1 MIMVCAYFR
10 QHVEVKGGGRMGL
23 KKRLTSLGWRI
34 CQFLVGLGLGY
45 HLPTLLIP
53 QNSTIV
59 PGPSSPPVTSLKAPL
74 LPLVVGVMTA
84 GPYLNN
90 RACSVWRTW
99 GQDVLQAGGEIRFFV
114 GEKVQGGEWCGLPLV
129 ALEGVRDADYPPQR
143 KSFLMLAWLARHLG
157 DRTRWILRSDDDVYV
172 KVPQL
177 LEFLAPLDHREPL
190 YIGQAGR
197 GRGVEEGKLGLGWHH
212 NFCMGGPG
220 VLLSSEALRLTAPL
234 LPTCLASLVTQH
246 EDVELGRCVTRAT
259 GQTCTWAYDMQT
271 KFYHSTSA
279 EEERG
284 SEVVPNTVAER
295 TLDHA
300 ITIHPLKRRG
310 NMEGLALRMAARK
323 HTAFQTEVLKAKRLA
338 SLIQAEDPLD
348 LGSAAMSELATI
360 SGSWD
365 LILSHQLYS
374 LGAGG
379 AKRKVPAHLAEG
391 VTRAVSHVLDVINKE
406 ASAKG
411 RIIEFRDLFYAYV
424 KYDPQHGITYI
435 LDLLLLYKR
444 FKGSKMTVKVRRH
457 VYLRQALLPAVL
469 RVEEG
474 DETTPPSIP
483 ALVSGDG
490 QLAKSKDNRPFVHL
504 LVPIAG
510 AAKLE
515 VLARFLNNYEREVL
529 QQLQPASLVMVVFA
543 EAEDDPVERAVR
555 EGMESLEINY
565 PGYSFDVVTLRAPFS
580 RAVGLMAGVA
590 ERKDTDL
597 LLLLDIDIKFTAAAF
612 STIRMFTKAGSSVF
626 FPIVFSQFKDKGGYW
641 RDFGFGIVSVYKSD
655 LLAVKGLNT
664 NIAGWGKEDVDL
676 YDRFLN
682 SNLTVE
688 RAVAPELV
696 HLYHPVSCSKDL
708 ASDQAGMCA
717 TSRAST
723 FMSLPA
729 LVDTV
734 LNSSLLIV

>member
-1 MIMVCAYFR
+1 MVCAYFR

-45 HLPTLLIP
+45 HLPTLLMP

-338 SLIQAEDPLD
+338 SLIQAEDPVD

>member
-1 MIMVCAYFR
+1 
-10 QHVEVKGGGRMGL
+10 MGL
-23 KKRLTSLGWRI
+23 KKRLTSLGWRV
-34 CQFLVGLGLGY
+34 CQFLVGLSLGF
-45 HLPTLLIP
+45 HLPALLTP
-53 QNSTIV
+53 QNSSTV
-59 PGPSSPPVTSLKAPL
+59 PGLPPPPVTSLTAPL

-99 GQDVLQAGGEIRFFV
+99 GQDVLRAGGEIRFFV
-114 GEKVQGGEWCGLPLV
+114 GEKVHGGEWCGLPVV
-129 ALEGVRDADYPPQR
+129 ALEGVRDGDYPPQR

-177 LEFLAPLDHREPL
+177 LEFLAPLDHREAH

-197 GRGVEEGKLGLGWHH
+197 GRGVEEGQLGLGWHH

-220 VLLSSEALRLTAPL
+220 VLLSSAALRLTAPL
-234 LPTCLASLVTQH
+234 LPSCLGSLVTQH

-259 GQTCTWAYDMQT
+259 GQSCTWAYDMQT

-279 EEERG
+279 EEDRG
-284 SEVVPNTVAER
+284 SEVVPNAVAER
-295 TLDHA
+295 TLDRA
-300 ITIHPLKRRG
+300 ITLHPLKRRG
-310 NMEGLALRMAARK
+310 NMEGLALRMAARQ
-323 HTAFQTEVLKAKRLA
+323 HTALQTEALKAHTLA
-338 SLIQAEDPLD
+338 SLIETEQPLD
-348 LGSAAMSELATI
+348 LGNAAMSELVTF

-365 LILSHQLYS
+365 LILGHQLYS
-374 LGAGG
+374 LEAGG

-424 KYDPQHGITYI
+424 KSDPQHGITYI

-444 FKGSKMTVKVRRH
+444 FKGNKMTVKVRRH
-457 VYLRQALLPAVL
+457 VYIRQPLLPAVS

-483 ALVSGDG
+483 ALVSGEG
-490 QLAKSKDNRPFVHL
+490 LAKSRDNRPFVHL

-515 VLARFLNNYEREVL
+515 VLARFLSNYEHEVL

-543 EAEDDPVERAVR
+543 ETEDDPVERAVR
-555 EGMESLEINY
+555 EGVESLEINY
-565 PGYSFDVVTLRAPFS
+565 PGYSFRVVTLRAPFS
-580 RAVGLMAGVA
+580 RAIGLMAGVA

-597 LLLLDIDIKFTAAAF
+597 LLLLDVDIKFTAAAF
-612 STIRMFTKAGSSVF
+612 GTIRMFTKPGASVF
-626 FPIVFSQFKDKGGYW
+626 FPIVFSQFKDDGGYW

-655 LLAVKGLNT
+655 LQAVKGLNT
-664 NIAGWGKEDVDL
+664 NISGWGKEDVDL

-696 HLYHPVSCSKDL
+696 HLYHPVTCSKEL
-708 ASDQAGMCA
+708 ASDQAAMCA

-723 FMSLPA
+723 FLSLPA

-734 LNSSLLIV
+734 LNSSLLVVENLHEGN

>member
-45 HLPTLLIP
+45 HLPTLLMP

-129 ALEGVRDADYPPQR
+129 ALEGVRDGDYPPQR

-338 SLIQAEDPLD
+338 SLIQAEDPVD

-379 AKRKVPAHLAEG
+379 AKRKVPSHLAEG

>member
-45 HLPTLLIP
+45 HLPTLLMP

-338 SLIQAEDPLD
+338 SLIQAEDPVD

-515 VLARFLNNYEREVL
+515 VLTRFLNNYEREVL

>member
-45 HLPTLLIP
+45 HLPTLLMP

-129 ALEGVRDADYPPQR
+129 ALEGVRDGDYPPQR

-338 SLIQAEDPLD
+338 SLIQAEDPVD

-379 AKRKVPAHLAEG
+379 AKRKVPSHLAEG

-515 VLARFLNNYEREVL
+515 VLTRFLNNYEREVL

-565 PGYSFDVVTLRAPFS
+565 PGYSFKVVTLRAPFS

-626 FPIVFSQFKDKGGYW
+626 FPIVFSEFKDKGGYW

>member
-45 HLPTLLIP
+45 HLPTLLMP

-129 ALEGVRDADYPPQR
+129 ALEGVRDGDYPPQR

-338 SLIQAEDPLD
+338 SLIQAEDPVD

-626 FPIVFSQFKDKGGYW
+626 FPIVFSQFKDNGGYW